1 MRHGAVEIGRDEVL
15 LLETPDYYQLLGVSR
30 YASEAIIKRAYRAKI
45 LALHPDRNPKDSTA
59 VERTRQIIEAY
70 KVLSDPVR
78 RRLYDATLLPAHTV
92 YADHILVCSVQ
103 PRFVLPAY
111 VLKTAGYIV
120 TLALILCIVLT
131 AVQAIFSDSGLV
143 FRPNTA
149 YLQTVSEPRSYPLLI
164 YPDMYDSLAWYN
176 ANEYQLSL
184 ASEWMAQRMRE
195 AYLEAAFRAD
205 LQGDKNRAAFFKFF
219 ANRIAPAKKPHFDL
233 SCDFC
238 QISPL

>member
-1 MRHGAVEIGRDEVL
+1 L

-30 YASEAIIKRAYRAKI
+30 YASEAIIKRAYRSKI

-78 RRLYDATLLPAHTV
+78 RRLYDATSLTV
-92 YADHILVCSVQ
+92 YAERIPVCSAQ
-103 PRFVLPAY
+103 PRFVLPAS

-195 AYLEAAFRAD
+195 VYLEAALRAD
-205 LQGDKNRAAFFKFF
+205 LQGDTDRAAFFKFF
-219 ANRIAPAKKPHFDL
+219 ANRIAPAKKPSF
-233 SCDFC
+233 
-238 QISPL
+238 